1 MELKLIL
8 FNSVNLAIGIRLGAA
23 VFMIN
28 KYQLIRLDYNSIEL
42 SNDYRVNVGQDW
54 YAFRLVKRCRIWLD
68 TLYMY
73 LLKFCFGQL
82 IMCSQSSSVH

>member
-68 TLYMY
+68 TCTSLN
-73 LLKFCFGQL
+73 
-82 IMCSQSSSVH
+82 SVLVS